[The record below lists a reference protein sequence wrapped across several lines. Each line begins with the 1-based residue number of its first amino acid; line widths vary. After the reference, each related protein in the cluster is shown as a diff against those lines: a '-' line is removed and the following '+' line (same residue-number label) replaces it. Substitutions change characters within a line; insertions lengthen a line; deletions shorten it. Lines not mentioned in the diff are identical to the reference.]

1 VKALALDLGASGGKL
16 LAGSFTGKKLDV
28 REIHRFHNAPVEK
41 GGHLYWDI
49 HRIFLNLLE
58 GLRRS
63 APEKISSFGID
74 SFCNDYGLL
83 AKSGKLIS
91 PVYMYRDHRTEG
103 VLERMNRVIPPEELF
118 RRTGCQRARFNTLV
132 QLVAQAQT
140 PDRRRLTQAEKLLFV
155 PDLLNYFLCGE
166 MAAEFTI
173 ASVSQ
178 VYNRM
183 ENEWDAAI
191 LRAFDIP
198 VGLFP
203 EVIAPAS
210 RLGHAKRAVLDQ
222 TGMEPFSIC
231 TVGHHDTASAVAAV
245 PSLDDHFAYIS
256 SGTWSLVGTEIA
268 EMITSKEAFQ
278 YNFANEGGVGGRN
291 RFSKNVMGL
300 WLLQECQRE
309 FALRGMARTYQ
320 EMDEEAKRA
329 RPFRSLIDPDDDLFF
344 ESGDMI
350 EKIQGKCREWG
361 QPIPESVEEV
371 TRCIQESLALAYRTT
386 LEKLEEVTGLKFPC
400 VHIIGGGAKSA
411 LLNKMAA
418 SAMKRPVLAGPY
430 EATAIGNLCAQFI
443 AEGEMGGL
451 GEARR
456 IIRASFPTREFLP
469 ENGPS
474 WEAANERFLLIKSLH
489 QKPGP

>member
-1 VKALALDLGASGGKL
+1 
-16 LAGSFTGKKLDV
+16 
-28 REIHRFHNAPVEK
+28 
-41 GGHLYWDI
+41 
-49 HRIFLNLLE
+49 
-58 GLRRS
+58 
-63 APEKISSFGID
+63 
-74 SFCNDYGLL
+74 
-83 AKSGKLIS
+83 
-91 PVYMYRDHRTEG
+91 
-103 VLERMNRVIPPEELF
+103 
-118 RRTGCQRARFNTLV
+118 
-132 QLVAQAQT
+132 
-140 PDRRRLTQAEKLLFV
+140 
-155 PDLLNYFLCGE
+155 
-166 MAAEFTI
+166 
-173 ASVSQ
+173 VSQ
-178 VYNRM
+178 VYNRL
-183 ENEWDAAI
+183 ENRWDAAI
-191 LRAFDIP
+191 MRAFDIP
-198 VGLFP
+198 IGLFP

-210 RLGHAKRAVLDQ
+210 RLGQIKTDILVQ

-245 PSLDDHFAYIS
+245 PSLEQHFAYIS
-256 SGTWSLVGTEIA
+256 SGTWSLVGTETA

-300 WLLQECQRE
+300 WLMQECQHE

-320 EMDEEAKRA
+320 EMDGEAEKA
-329 RPFRSLIDPDDDLFF
+329 PPFRSFIDPDDALFF
-344 ESGDMI
+344 EPGDMVG
-350 EKIQGKCREWG
+350 KIQAMCREWD
-361 QPIPESVEEV
+361 QPIPETVGEL

-386 LEKLEEVTGLKFPC
+386 LEKLEEVTGLEFPC

-411 LLNKMAA
+411 LLNQTAA

-474 WEAANERFLLIKSLH
+474 WEAAYERFLLITSLH